1 MVKRCIIDINNYK
14 LCKMR
19 TKHILLI
26 VMTLFVG
33 LFIAYKNQPIK
44 EVVQVKV
51 VHDTIYKVADNQVL
65 VDSLNDYKQALATC
79 LVLIKKKNFQLKSL
93 KSQLNES
100 TTIDDSSDFGND
112 YAIILSKRY
121 QK

>member
-1 MVKRCIIDINNYK
+1 MK
-14 LCKMR
+14 

-65 VDSLNDYKQALATC
+65 VDSLTDYKQALATC

-100 TTIDDSSDFGND
+100 TTLDDSSDFGND

>member
-1 MVKRCIIDINNYK
+1 
-14 LCKMR
+14 MR
-19 TKHILLI
+19 TKHVVLI
-26 VMTLFVG
+26 ALTLFVG

-51 VHDTIYKVADNQVL
+51 VHDTIYKVTDNQVL
-65 VDSLNDYKQALATC
+65 VDSLTDYKQALATC

-100 TTIDDSSDFGND
+100 TIIDDSSDFGND
-112 YAIILSKRY
+112 YTIILSKRY